1 MPDEA
6 LHNTLKVQRAMRN
19 LTQADLAERARVSP
33 GSIHRLERA
42 EPGVA
47 LWVWLNAME
56 ALGLLGA
63 LQALRDPATE
73 AILAAAAVRAPR
85 GDRGAS
91 SSRTMRCIRPQS
103 RAARTAVRVRDRPRA
118 G

>member
-1 MPDEA
+1 MKPSAAKMISARGRSTA
-6 LHNTLKVQRAMRN
+6 LHLAGLVHRARLARN

-33 GSIHRLERA
+33 GSIHRLEQA

-56 ALGLLGA
+56 ALGLLDA

-73 AILAAAAVRAPR
+73 AILGAAA
-85 GDRGAS
+85 
-91 SSRTMRCIRPQS
+91 SR
-103 RAARTAVRVRDRPRA
+103 RA
-118 G
+118 GGSRSTPDLDF

>member
-1 MPDEA
+1 MQMKIRGA
-6 LHNTLKVQRAMRN
+6 STITARGQRATTHLAGVVQRARLARN

-56 ALGLLGA
+56 ALGLLA
-63 LQALRDPATE
+63 LLEDLRDPVTDA
-73 AILAAAAVRAPR
+73 LVAAAAPK
-85 GDRGAS
+85 
-91 SSRTMRCIRPQS
+91 
-103 RAARTAVRVRDRPRA
+103 RA
-118 G
+118 GTPRDMPELDF

>member
-1 MPDEA
+1 MKPIA
-6 LHNTLKVQRAMRN
+6 AAVISPRGQRTVQHLAGLVQRARLARN

-56 ALGLLGA
+56 ALGLLDA

-73 AILAAAAVRAPR
+73 AILTAAASKRAGGPR
-85 GDRGAS
+85 GTPDLD
-91 SSRTMRCIRPQS
+91 
-103 RAARTAVRVRDRPRA
+103 V
-118 G
+118 

>member
-1 MPDEA
+1 MKSKGTANVTPRGQRTTKHLA
-6 LHNTLKVQRAMRN
+6 GLVQRARLARN

-56 ALGLLGA
+56 ALGQLELLE
-63 LQALRDPATE
+63 ALRDPLTE
-73 AILAAAAVRAPR
+73 ALMTSAAPKRAGSARAP
-85 GDRGAS
+85 DL
-91 SSRTMRCIRPQS
+91 
-103 RAARTAVRVRDRPRA
+103 DF
-118 G
+118 

>member
-1 MPDEA
+1 MKPIATSVISPRGQRTAQHLAA
-6 LHNTLKVQRAMRN
+6 LVNRARVARN
-19 LTQADLAERARVSP
+19 LSQADLAERARVSP

-56 ALGLLGA
+56 ALGLLDA

-73 AILAAAAVRAPR
+73 AILAASASKRAGGPR
-85 GDRGAS
+85 GTPDL
-91 SSRTMRCIRPQS
+91 
-103 RAARTAVRVRDRPRA
+103 DF
-118 G
+118 